1 MEHLHSGSVGA
12 NCSKRKLI
20 IHAGICKTGT
30 TALQHYLDRNR
41 RQFNEIGILYPKEG
55 VSETREPKHQWIVN
69 ALISADKQAFRQRMA
84 LVEAEIQPTTH
95 TVILSTEGISN
106 HWWDFSEQS
115 KALLHDL
122 RATFN
127 VSLWVWLR
135 EPATFFASYYLQAM
149 RNPVVQGVPA
159 YGRDQTAAELLEMPW
174 VAKHLEYGVLLKDLN
189 DLFGE
194 DSVFAFS
201 YTDDII
207 GAVCRLLNAP
217 RHSSSDSRENTT
229 VMRSAGLSFLK
240 IINRYKLNS
249 REKEQAY
256 QLAAELNALIGS
268 RSEPFTLTA
277 EETVRV
283 REICG
288 YSQQELEDIGRR
300 SLERWSEKHM
310 IKQADANGQLADP
323 HQLDEPC

>member
-1 MEHLHSGSVGA
+1 MKHPHSGSVES

-20 IHAGICKTGT
+20 VHAGICKTGT
-30 TALQHYLDRNR
+30 TSLQHYLHRNR

-69 ALISADKQAFRQRMA
+69 ALMSADKQAFRQRMA
-84 LVEAEIQPTTH
+84 LVEAEIQPATH

-122 RATFN
+122 RATYD
-127 VSLWVWLR
+127 VSLWIWLR
-135 EPATFFASYYLQAM
+135 EPAAFFASYYLQAM

-159 YGRDQTAAELLEMPW
+159 YGRNQTAEELLEMPW
-174 VAKHLEYGVLLKDLN
+174 VTKHLEYGALLKDFN

-207 GAVCRLLNAP
+207 GAVCHLLNAP
-217 RHSSSDSRENTT
+217 RHSSSDSRENIT
-229 VMRSAGLSFLK
+229 VMRSVGLSLLK
-240 IINRYKLNS
+240 IINQYELNP

-256 QLAAELNALIGS
+256 RLAVELDALIGN

-277 EETVRV
+277 EETARV
-283 REICG
+283 CAICG
-288 YSQQELEDIGRR
+288 YSQQDLENIGRR
-300 SLERWSEKHM
+300 SLERWTKKYHLSELPS
-310 IKQADANGQLADP
+310 QRTR
-323 HQLDEPC
+323 